1 MSDKTSTKPIK
12 VCHITSA
19 HPRYDVRIFK
29 KECKSL
35 ASNGYDV
42 TLIVND
48 HLNDEVID
56 KVKIV
61 SVRFKYKNRVE
72 RILKSKRKFFK
83 KAIEFDADVYHF
95 HDPELLPLGNKL
107 KRIGKK
113 VIFDSHEN
121 YTMQIK
127 EKYYIPKL
135 IRNIISKLY
144 FIYETY
150 SVKKID
156 AVIFPC
162 TFNNI
167 NPFEKRANITVF
179 LNNVPILSELYDKYN
194 DEITK
199 DDRTLCYVGAL
210 THDRGITHL
219 IKAAYKSSARLI
231 LGGAFSPKEYFDKVK
246 HMKEFSCVDYRGFV
260 DRNEVLDIYEKSK
273 IGVCTILNVGQY
285 NKSDNLA
292 TKVYEYMSMG
302 LPVIIS
308 DYTYARNV
316 IEKYKFGIAID
327 PENIENITEAINF
340 LLSNPDIS
348 KEMGQ
353 AGRRAVREKFNW
365 NIEEKKLLKLYGHL
379 SS

>member
-1 MSDKTSTKPIK
+1 MSDKISTKPIK

-35 ASNGYDV
+35 ADNGYDV

-72 RILKSKRKFFK
+72 RILKSKRRFFK
-83 KAIEFDADVYHF
+83 KAIETDADIYHF

-113 VIFDSHEN
+113 VVFDSHEN
-121 YTMQIK
+121 YTMQIR

-144 FIYETY
+144 YIYETY

-179 LNNVPILSELYDKYN
+179 INNVPILSELYDKYS

-219 IKAAYKSSARLI
+219 IKATYKSNARLI
-231 LGGAFSPKEYFDKVK
+231 LGGTFTPKEYFNKVK
-246 HMKEFSCVDYRGFV
+246 HMKEFSCVDYRGYV
-260 DRNEVLDIYEKSK
+260 DRNEVLEIYRNNK

-308 DYTYARNV
+308 DYEYARNV
-316 IEKYKFGIAID
+316 IEKYKFGITID
-327 PENIENITEAINF
+327 PENVEEISEAINF
-340 LLSNPDIS
+340 LLSNPNIS

-353 AGRRAVREKFNW
+353 AGRRAIREKFNW
-365 NIEEKKLLKLYGHL
+365 KIEEEKLLKLYGHL

>member
-246 HMKEFSCVDYRGFV
+246 YMKEFSCVDYRGFV